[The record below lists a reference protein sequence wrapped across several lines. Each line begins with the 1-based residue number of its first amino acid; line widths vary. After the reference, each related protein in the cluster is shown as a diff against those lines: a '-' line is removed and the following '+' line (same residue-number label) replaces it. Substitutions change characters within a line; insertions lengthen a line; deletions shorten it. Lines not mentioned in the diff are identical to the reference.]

1 VKTISSIMTLALM
14 VALTGGCDKMRGQ
27 SDKGEGGGSGAT
39 ILVGE
44 YGSFTGSQATF
55 GHSTHNG
62 VMLAL
67 KEINDAGGVKGKK
80 LEVKNLDTA
89 GKTQEAGLAVTRL
102 ITEDHVVAIL
112 GEVASSLSLAGGR
125 VAQQKGVPMVSPSST
140 NPDVTDLGDMIF
152 RVCFIDPFQGYVGA
166 KFARDTLKAKKAAV
180 LYDQANAYSQGLR
193 EEFKKNFTK
202 LGGEIVTEQ
211 AFSEGDSD
219 FSAQLSSIRDTAPDV
234 IYVPGYYTEVGNIV
248 LQARKLNV
256 NQPFLGGDGWDSAQL
271 AKIGGAAVDGNF
283 YSNHY
288 SPQDKRPAVQNFVK
302 KYKEAYGEVPDGLAA
317 LGYDAALI
325 LADSMKRA
333 ASLSGKDLAKAIG
346 ETKDFPGVTG
356 NISIDEHRNARKSA
370 VVVTLKGGI
379 PTYVTTIDP
388 P

>member
-1 VKTISSIMTLALM
+1 MILALM

-271 AKIGGAAVDGNF
+271 PKIGGAAIDGNF

-333 ASLSGKDLAKAIG
+333 SSLSGKDLAKAIG
-346 ETKDFPGVTG
+346 ETKNFPGVTG